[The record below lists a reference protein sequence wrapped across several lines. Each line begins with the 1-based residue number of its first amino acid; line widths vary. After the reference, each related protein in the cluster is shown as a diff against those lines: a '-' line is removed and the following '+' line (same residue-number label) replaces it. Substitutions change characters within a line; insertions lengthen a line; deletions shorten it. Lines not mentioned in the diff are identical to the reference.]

1 MKAIIFDLDGVLCQ
15 TDEFHYLA
23 WKAIADELK
32 IPFDRKINEKLRGV
46 SRMASLEIILQ
57 KANRTFTNSEKV
69 ALAERKNAIYR
80 KYLDMMTEKDLAS
93 GAKTVLTELSEKG
106 LQLAIGSSSKNT
118 QLIVDK
124 LQIADFFIAIIDGNQ
139 IKHSKPD
146 PEVFLLAAQK
156 LELQPADCLV
166 VEDAEAGVEAAIR
179 GGFQVAG
186 IGSARELDR
195 VNYQLNFLSDLL
207 KIVNRK

>member
-57 KANRTFTNSEKV
+57 KANRTFTDSEKV
-69 ALAERKNAIYR
+69 ALAECKNTIYR
-80 KYLDMMTEKDLAS
+80 KYLDKMTEKDLAS

-124 LQIADFFIAIIDGNQ
+124 LQIADFFTAIIDGNQ

-156 LELQPADCLV
+156 LEMQPANCLV

-186 IGSARELDR
+186 IGSARDVAK
-195 VNYQLNFLSDLL
+195 VNFKLATLTDLL
-207 KIVNRK
+207 KCMHT

>member
-124 LQIADFFIAIIDGNQ
+124 LQIADFFTAIIDGNQ

-156 LELQPADCLV
+156 LEMQPANCLV

-186 IGSARELDR
+186 IGSARDVAK
-195 VNYQLNFLSDLL
+195 VNFKLATLTDLL
-207 KIVNRK
+207 KYMHT

>member
-124 LQIADFFIAIIDGNQ
+124 LQIADFFTAIIDGNQ

-156 LELQPADCLV
+156 LEMQPANCLV

-186 IGSARELDR
+186 IGSARDVAK
-195 VNYQLNFLSDLL
+195 VNFKLATLTDLL
-207 KIVNRK
+207 KYMHA

>member
-93 GAKTVLTELSEKG
+93 GAKAVLTELSEKG

-124 LQIADFFIAIIDGNQ
+124 LQIADFFTAIIDGNQ

-156 LELQPADCLV
+156 LELQPANCLV

-186 IGSARELDR
+186 IGSARDVAK
-195 VNYQLNFLSDLL
+195 VNFKLATLTDLL
-207 KIVNRK
+207 KYMHA

>member
-93 GAKTVLTELSEKG
+93 GAKAVLTELSEKG

-124 LQIADFFIAIIDGNQ
+124 LQIADFFTAIIDGNQ

-146 PEVFLLAAQK
+146 PEVLLLAAQK
-156 LELQPADCLV
+156 LELQPANCLV

-186 IGSARELDR
+186 IGSARDVAK
-195 VNYQLNFLSDLL
+195 VNFKLATLTDLL
-207 KIVNRK
+207 KYMHA

>member
-32 IPFDRKINEKLRGV
+32 IPFDHKINGRLRGV

-57 KANRTFTNSEKV
+57 KANRTFTDSEKV
-69 ALAERKNAIYR
+69 ALAECKNTIYR
-80 KYLDMMTEKDLAS
+80 KYLDKMTEKDLAS

-124 LQIADFFIAIIDGNQ
+124 LQIADFFTAIIDGNQ

-156 LELQPADCLV
+156 LEMQPANCLV

-186 IGSARELDR
+186 IGSARDVAK
-195 VNYQLNFLSDLL
+195 VNFKLATLTDLL
-207 KIVNRK
+207 KYMHT

>member
-23 WKAIADELK
+23 WKTIADELK

-93 GAKTVLTELSEKG
+93 GAKAVLTELSEKG

-124 LQIADFFIAIIDGNQ
+124 LQIADFFTAIIDGNQ

-156 LELQPADCLV
+156 LEMQPANCLV

-186 IGSARELDR
+186 IGSARDVAK
-195 VNYQLNFLSDLL
+195 VNFKLATLTDLL
-207 KIVNRK
+207 KCMHT

>member
-93 GAKTVLTELSEKG
+93 GAKAVLTELSEKG

-124 LQIADFFIAIIDGNQ
+124 LQIADFFTAIIDGNQ

-156 LELQPADCLV
+156 LEMQPANCLV

-186 IGSARELDR
+186 IGSARDVAK
-195 VNYQLNFLSDLL
+195 VNFKLATLTDLL
-207 KIVNRK
+207 KYMHT

>member
-1 MKAIIFDLDGVLCQ
+1 
-15 TDEFHYLA
+15 HYLA

-124 LQIADFFIAIIDGNQ
+124 LQIADFFTAIIDGNQ

-156 LELQPADCLV
+156 LEMQPANCLV

-186 IGSARELDR
+186 IGSARDVAK
-195 VNYQLNFLSDLL
+195 VNFKLATLTDLL
-207 KIVNRK
+207 KYMHA

>member
-23 WKAIADELK
+23 WKTIADELK

-124 LQIADFFIAIIDGNQ
+124 LQIADFFTAIIDGNQ

-156 LELQPADCLV
+156 LEMQPANCLV

-186 IGSARELDR
+186 IGSARDVAK
-195 VNYQLNFLSDLL
+195 VNFKLATLTDLL
-207 KIVNRK
+207 KYMHA

>member
-57 KANRTFTNSEKV
+57 KANRTFTDSEKV
-69 ALAERKNAIYR
+69 ALAECKNTIYR
-80 KYLDMMTEKDLAS
+80 KYLDKMTEKDLAS
-93 GAKTVLTELSEKG
+93 GAKAVLTELSEKG

-124 LQIADFFIAIIDGNQ
+124 LQIADFFTAIIDGNQ

-156 LELQPADCLV
+156 LEMQPADCLV

-186 IGSARELDR
+186 IGSARDVAK
-195 VNYQLNFLSDLL
+195 VNFKLATLTDLL
-207 KIVNRK
+207 KYMHT

>member
-32 IPFDRKINEKLRGV
+32 IPFNHKINEKLRGV

-57 KANRTFTNSEKV
+57 KANRTFTDSEKV
-69 ALAERKNAIYR
+69 ALAECKNTIYR
-80 KYLDMMTEKDLAS
+80 KYLDKMTEKDLAS
-93 GAKTVLTELSEKG
+93 GAKAVLTELSEKG

-124 LQIADFFIAIIDGNQ
+124 LQIADFFTAIIDGNQ

-156 LELQPADCLV
+156 LEMQPANCLV

-186 IGSARELDR
+186 IGSARDVAK
-195 VNYQLNFLSDLL
+195 VNFKLATLTDLL
-207 KIVNRK
+207 KYMHT

>member
-32 IPFDRKINEKLRGV
+32 IPFDHKINEKLRGV

-57 KANRTFTNSEKV
+57 KANRTFTDSEKV
-69 ALAERKNAIYR
+69 ALAECKNTIYR
-80 KYLDMMTEKDLAS
+80 KYLDKMTEKDLAS

-124 LQIADFFIAIIDGNQ
+124 LQIADFFTAIIDGNQ

-156 LELQPADCLV
+156 LEMQPANCLV

-186 IGSARELDR
+186 IGSARDVAK
-195 VNYQLNFLSDLL
+195 VNFKLATLTDLL
-207 KIVNRK
+207 KYMHT

>member
-32 IPFDRKINEKLRGV
+32 IPFDHKINEKLRGV

-57 KANRTFTNSEKV
+57 KANRTFTDSEKV
-69 ALAERKNAIYR
+69 ALAECKNTIYR
-80 KYLDMMTEKDLAS
+80 KYLDKMTEKDLAS
-93 GAKTVLTELSEKG
+93 GAKAVLTELSEKG
-106 LQLAIGSSSKNT
+106 LQLAIGSSGKNT

-179 GGFQVAG
+179 GDFQVAG

>member
-57 KANRTFTNSEKV
+57 KANRTFTDSEKV
-69 ALAERKNAIYR
+69 ALAECKNTIYR
-80 KYLDMMTEKDLAS
+80 KYLDKMTEKDLAS

-124 LQIADFFIAIIDGNQ
+124 LQIADFFTAIIDGNQ

-156 LELQPADCLV
+156 LEMQPANCLV

-186 IGSARELDR
+186 IGSARDVAK
-195 VNYQLNFLSDLL
+195 VNFKLATLTDLL
-207 KIVNRK
+207 KYMHA

>member
-93 GAKTVLTELSEKG
+93 GAKAVLTELSEKG

-124 LQIADFFIAIIDGNQ
+124 LQIADFFTAIIDGNQ

-156 LELQPADCLV
+156 LEMQPANCLV

-186 IGSARELDR
+186 IGSARDVAK
-195 VNYQLNFLSDLL
+195 VNFKLATLTDLL
-207 KIVNRK
+207 KCMHT

>member
-93 GAKTVLTELSEKG
+93 GAKAVLTELSEKG

-156 LELQPADCLV
+156 LELQPANCLV

-186 IGSARELDR
+186 IGSARDVAK
-195 VNYQLNFLSDLL
+195 VNFKLATLTDLL
-207 KIVNRK
+207 KYMHA

>member
-93 GAKTVLTELSEKG
+93 GAKAVLTELSEKG

-124 LQIADFFIAIIDGNQ
+124 LQIADFFTAIIDGNQ

-156 LELQPADCLV
+156 LEMQLANCLV

-186 IGSARELDR
+186 IGSARDVAK
-195 VNYQLNFLSDLL
+195 VNFKLATLTDLL
-207 KIVNRK
+207 KYMHT